1 MHYRK
6 FSKNTE
12 NKNIK
17 FTFHKISLK
26 YWKRRNSI
34 NKKIINGKF
43 PRILCVGNF
52 NQIKNHIQLLKYLE
66 HSKLKYKLSI
76 IGKKLSSQKKYFL
89 ELNHLI
95 NEINLKILSK
105 ITIHQNK
112 KKEFVKKN

>member
-6 FSKNTE
+6 FSKNILR
-12 NKNIK
+12 IK
-17 FTFHKISLK
+17 KYQVYFPTISLK

-43 PRILCVGNF
+43 QRILCVGNF

-76 IGKKLSSQKKYFL
+76 IGKKLSSQKKYF
-89 ELNHLI
+89 
-95 NEINLKILSK
+95 
-105 ITIHQNK
+105 
-112 KKEFVKKN
+112 